1 MGFGLRIRRRRE
13 ALGFGLNEFAQR
25 LDVSPAYWSRIER
38 DQEKPP
44 RDDLIERA
52 AAILEIRLDDLFVDA
67 GRLPP
72 DMRDELRE
80 VVQLWRKTTRKQE
93 SNTEG

>member
-1 MGFGLRIRRRRE
+1 MGFGSRIRRRRE
-13 ALGFGLNEFAQR
+13 AMGFGLNEFALR
-25 LDVSPAYWSRIER
+25 LDVSAAYWSRIER

-72 DMRDELRE
+72 DMRNNLRG
-80 VVQLWRKTTRKQE
+80 VVQLWRRNTQNDRKTE
-93 SNTEG
+93 S